1 MTDRRGRSPSEQVN
15 EPASILQ
22 GFLRR
27 HGHPVTITR
36 IVAITHHRTR
46 LGSCTS
52 PTVHITTS
60 IRQITDLLNSSPAAL
75 TPGQCADLEQLI
87 TRDHRSRPRR
97 RSP

>member
-22 GFLRR
+22 DFLRH

-36 IVAITHHRTR
+36 IVALTYPRAR
-46 LGSCTS
+46 LGNCTGL
-52 PTVHITTS
+52 TVHITTS
-60 IRQITDLLNSSPAAL
+60 IPQITDLLNSSPAVL
-75 TPGQCADLEQLI
+75 TPAQRADLDQLI